1 MSRWLIITIAGIV
14 IASAITIGVLFYL
27 IRHND
32 KAEQDADAL
41 YLQQKA
47 DILNA
52 AVQDGVGSSSATM
65 ASAALVGSANASSG
79 KVNGSTS
86 ALAGVIARQKA
97 LLKSLK
103 DKYASEKAKILS

>member
-1 MSRWLIITIAGIV
+1 MSRWAIITVSGIV
-14 IASAITIGVLFYL
+14 IASAITIVVLFYL

-32 KAEQDADAL
+32 KAEQEADAM

-52 AVQDGVGSSSATM
+52 AVQSGIGSSGSTL
-65 ASAALVGSANASSG
+65 ASAALVSSANASSG
-79 KVNGSTS
+79 KVNSSTS

-97 LLKSLK
+97 LLKTLR
-103 DKYASEKAKILS
+103 DKYAAEKARILS